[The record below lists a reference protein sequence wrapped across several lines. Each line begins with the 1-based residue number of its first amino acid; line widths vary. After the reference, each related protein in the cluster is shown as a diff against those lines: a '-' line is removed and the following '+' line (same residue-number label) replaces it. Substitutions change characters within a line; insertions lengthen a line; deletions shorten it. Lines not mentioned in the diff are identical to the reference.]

1 MAPAVLDEIV
11 SGIPKFSDPNMLVG
25 TETADDAGVYRL
37 SDDIAIINT
46 VDYFTPIVDDPYT
59 FGAIA
64 VTNSLSDVYSMG
76 GVPRTALNIVLWDK
90 TLPTSALGDILRG
103 GAETLQKAGCTL
115 VGGHSVEAP
124 ELMYGTAV
132 TGVVHPDQFVR
143 NCDARVGDALV
154 LSKPLGVGIL
164 ATAAKFDKIRFD
176 QLQPAIDGMTLLNNG
191 AGEVLREFGAHAA
204 TDITGFGL
212 LGHAHE
218 MAEGSG
224 LAIEIHADSVPALDL
239 VLEQIAD
246 GIHTAACG
254 TNKEYLGDAI
264 AFDDSVTPEWRQ
276 LLMEAETSGGLLL
289 SVDPSQAD
297 DVVDALKLKGCAQAA
312 VVGRVIE
319 GESGRIEVRA

>member
-1 MAPAVLDEIV
+1 MLDEIV
-11 SGIPKFSDPNMLVG
+11 SGIPRFSDPNMLVG

-59 FGAIA
+59 FGVVA

-90 TLPTSALGDILRG
+90 TLPTRALGDILRG
-103 GAETLQKAGCTL
+103 GADTLHKAGCTL

-143 NCDARVGDALV
+143 NCDAKVGDALV

-164 ATAAKFDKIRFD
+164 TTAAKFDKIRFD
-176 QLQPAIDGMTLLNNG
+176 QLQPAIDGMTMLNSG

-218 MAEGSG
+218 MAAGSG
-224 LAIEIHADSVPALDL
+224 LTIEIHADSVPALDL
-239 VLEQIAD
+239 VIEQIGA
-246 GIHTAACG
+246 GIYTQASG
-254 TNKEYLGDAI
+254 TNKEYLGDTI
-264 AFDDSVTPEWRQ
+264 SFDDAVTPEWRQ
-276 LLMEAETSGGLLL
+276 LLMEAETSGGLLM
-289 SVDPSQAD
+289 SVDPGQAD
-297 DVVDALKLKGCAQAA
+297 KVVEALKLKGCSQAA

>member
-1 MAPAVLDEIV
+1 MLDEIV
-11 SGIPKFSDPNMLVG
+11 SAIPKFADPNMLVG

-37 SDDIAIINT
+37 SDDLAIINT

-59 FGAIA
+59 FGVIA

-103 GAETLQKAGCTL
+103 GADTLHKAGCAL

-132 TGVVHPDQFVR
+132 TGVVHPDEFVR
-143 NCDARVGDALV
+143 NCDAQVGDTLI

-164 ATAAKFDKIRFD
+164 TTSAKYDKISAA
-176 QLQPAIDGMTLLNNG
+176 QLQPAIDSMSMLNDG

-218 MAEGSG
+218 MAAGSG
-224 LAIEIHADSVPALDL
+224 LAIELHADAVPALDH
-239 VLEQIAD
+239 VIEQI
-246 GIHTAACG
+246 GQGVYTMVCG

-264 AFDDSVTPEWRQ
+264 AFDDGVAPEWQQ

-289 SVDPSQAD
+289 SVEPGKAA
-297 DVVDALKLKGCAQAA
+297 DVVEGLKMKGCSQAA
-312 VVGRVIE
+312 VVGRVID